1 MKSREIREAFLRFFE
16 GKGHVRVPS
25 APVVPQDDPT
35 LYFTN
40 AGMNQFKDVFLG
52 LGRRDYTRAVDTQ
65 KVMRVSGKHN
75 DLDEVG
81 YSPWH
86 HTFFEMLGNW
96 SFGDY
101 FKEEAI
107 EWGWELIT
115 EHFGLEK
122 ERLWATV
129 FEGDD
134 AVEADVEAEAFWY
147 ECTDLLPGRVVRLPA
162 KENFWEMGA
171 TGPCGPCSEIHYYLG
186 DDLAAQDPR
195 MLIDDT
201 GDLVEIW
208 NLVFIQYNRDES
220 GALQPLPEK
229 HVDTGMGFER
239 MCSLLQGAESN
250 YETDVFQPLI
260 GRIAELTGKEY
271 GGEHR
276 IPMQVIADHVRS
288 LSFTMADGAMPSNEG
303 RGYVLRRILR
313 RAARYARQLD
323 QHDPVIHQLVGTLG
337 ETMGHVFP
345 EVAARKE
352 HIARVIHSEEESF
365 GKTLDRGLDIFARFA
380 AKGQITGGDAFQL
393 YDTYGF
399 PLDLTELMAREQ
411 GIPLVERE
419 EFDRALE
426 AQRQRSRQ
434 VGFGAGAGS
443 GAGDGSGGGSGAGFG
458 SGAGDGSG
466 GGSGA
471 GFGSGAGDGSG
482 AGFGGGASFVGYDE
496 LEIGAQVIHAEG
508 GEDDWVRLVLDP
520 TPFYAEAGGQV
531 GDRGRIE
538 GKDFIVEVE
547 NVQKVHGVIVHIG
560 RLVEGEVQTLTGA
573 VEARVDRQA
582 RMDAERNHTAT
593 HLLHESLRRTL
604 GDHVGQMG
612 SLVAPDRLRFDFSHF
627 AAVEPEQLREIE
639 ERVNEQIRADLEVS
653 AFQEELEK
661 AKAMG
666 AQALFGEKYEDQVR
680 VVRIG
685 DFSLE
690 LCGGTHV
697 RSTGEIG
704 AFDLLSESGIAAGVR
719 RSEALTGEG
728 AERAARQRRQMLAEL
743 GTRLNAA
750 PEELAD
756 KIESLLG
763 RNRQLERS
771 LDELR
776 RRVAALETSD
786 LSNGAREVEG
796 VTVVARRTEAEDM
809 PSLRAMA
816 DGLRESLGSGVG
828 VLGADIGGKVSF
840 IAVVTDDLIKGR
852 GLKAGDIVRGVA
864 QLAGGS
870 GGGKPH
876 LAQAGGRDPGKLDE
890 ALEQVAGI
898 VEQQLK

>member
-16 GKGHVRVPS
+16 GKDHVRVPS

-101 FKEEAI
+101 FKKEAI

-129 FEGDD
+129 FVGDD
-134 AVEADVEAEAFWY
+134 AVEADAEAETFWY

-186 DDLAAQDPR
+186 DDLAAQDSR

-208 NLVFIQYNRDES
+208 NLVFIQYNRDET

-239 MCSLLQGAESN
+239 MCSLLQGAESS

-337 ETMGHVFP
+337 ETMGDVFP
-345 EVAARKE
+345 EVTARKD
-352 HIARVIHSEEESF
+352 HIAGVIHSEEESF
-365 GKTLDRGLDIFARFA
+365 GKTLDRGLDLFARFT
-380 AKGQITGGDAFQL
+380 AKGHITGTEVFHL
-393 YDTYGF
+393 EDTYGF
-399 PLDLTELMAREQ
+399 PKDLTELMAREQ
-411 GIPLVERE
+411 EVSVIDPEGYDR
-419 EFDRALE
+419 DRA
-426 AQRQRSRQ
+426 AQQARSSGRPTRLVLRASQ
-434 VGFGAGAGS
+434 AVGHARPPVDS
-443 GAGDGSGGGSGAGFG
+443 TE
-458 SGAGDGSG
+458 
-466 GGSGA
+466 
-471 GFGSGAGDGSG
+471 
-482 AGFGGGASFVGYDE
+482 FVGYDE
-496 LEIGAQVIHAEG
+496 LEIEAQVVEADRTGE
-508 GEDDWVRLVLDP
+508 GEDDRVWLVLDR

-531 GDRGRIE
+531 GDQGRIKGE
-538 GKDFIVEVE
+538 SFVVEVE
-547 NVQKVHGVIVHIG
+547 NTKKEHGGIFHIG
-560 RLVEGEVQTLTGA
+560 RLTEGVIGTGSVVA
-573 VEARVDRQA
+573 CIDRQA
-582 RMDAERNHTAT
+582 RIDAERNHTAT

-728 AERAARQRRQMLAEL
+728 AERAARQRRQVLANL
-743 GTRLNAA
+743 GSRLNAA

-756 KIESLLG
+756 KLEALLG
-763 RNRQLERS
+763 RNRQLERT

-796 VTVVARRTEAEDM
+796 VTVVARRTEAEDV

>member
-52 LGRRDYTRAVDTQ
+52 LGRRNYTRAVDTQ

-101 FKEEAI
+101 FKKEAI

-134 AVEADVEAEAFWY
+134 AVEADAEAEAFWY

-186 DDLAAQDPR
+186 DDLAAQDSR

-208 NLVFIQYNRDES
+208 NLVFIQYNRDET
-220 GALQPLPEK
+220 GALQSLPEK

-250 YETDVFQPLI
+250 YETDVFKPLI

-276 IPMQVIADHVRS
+276 VPMQVIADHVRA
-288 LSFTMADGAMPSNEG
+288 LCFTMADGAMPSNEG

-345 EVAARKE
+345 EVTARKD
-352 HIARVIHSEEESF
+352 HIAGVIRSEEESF

-419 EFDRALE
+419 EFDHALE
-426 AQRQRSRQ
+426 AQRQRARQ
-434 VGFGAGAGS
+434 ATRAQFSATEGVGDTLEGAHS
-443 GAGDGSGGGSGAGFG
+443 L
-458 SGAGDGSG
+458 
-466 GGSGA
+466 
-471 GFGSGAGDGSG
+471 
-482 AGFGGGASFVGYDE
+482 FVGYDE
-496 LEIGAQVIHAEG
+496 LEIDAQVVHAEG
-508 GEDDWVRLVLDP
+508 GEDSQVWLVLDR

-538 GKDFIVEVE
+538 GNGFAVEVE
-547 NVQKVHGVIVHIG
+547 
-560 RLVEGEVQTLTGA
+560 RCAEG
-573 VEARVDRQA
+573 
-582 RMDAERNHTAT
+582 
-593 HLLHESLRRTL
+593 SRR
-604 GDHVGQMG
+604 HR
-612 SLVAPDRLRFDFSHF
+612 P
-627 AAVEPEQLREIE
+627 
-639 ERVNEQIRADLEVS
+639 
-653 AFQEELEK
+653 
-661 AKAMG
+661 
-666 AQALFGEKYEDQVR
+666 
-680 VVRIG
+680 
-685 DFSLE
+685 
-690 LCGGTHV
+690 
-697 RSTGEIG
+697 
-704 AFDLLSESGIAAGVR
+704 
-719 RSEALTGEG
+719 
-728 AERAARQRRQMLAEL
+728 
-743 GTRLNAA
+743 
-750 PEELAD
+750 
-756 KIESLLG
+756 
-763 RNRQLERS
+763 
-771 LDELR
+771 
-776 RRVAALETSD
+776 
-786 LSNGAREVEG
+786 
-796 VTVVARRTEAEDM
+796 
-809 PSLRAMA
+809 
-816 DGLRESLGSGVG
+816 
-828 VLGADIGGKVSF
+828 
-840 IAVVTDDLIKGR
+840 
-852 GLKAGDIVRGVA
+852 
-864 QLAGGS
+864 
-870 GGGKPH
+870 
-876 LAQAGGRDPGKLDE
+876 
-890 ALEQVAGI
+890 
-898 VEQQLK
+898 

>member
-1 MKSREIREAFLRFFE
+1 MKSKEIRETFLRFFE
-16 GKGHVRVPS
+16 GKDHVRVPS

-65 KVMRVSGKHN
+65 KVIRVSGKHN

-101 FKEEAI
+101 FKKEAI

-115 EHFGLEK
+115 ERFGLDK

-129 FEGDD
+129 FVGDD
-134 AVEADVEAEAFWY
+134 AVEPDVEAEAFWY

-186 DDLAAQDPR
+186 DDLAAQDRR
-195 MLIDDT
+195 MLIEDT

-208 NLVFIQYNRDES
+208 NLVFIQYNRDDT

-239 MCSLLQGAESN
+239 ICSLLQGAESN

-271 GGEHR
+271 SGER
-276 IPMQVIADHVRS
+276 RVPMQVIADHVRT
-288 LSFTMADGAMPSNEG
+288 LSFAMADGVMPSNEG

-323 QHDPVIHQLVGTLG
+323 QHDPFIHQLVGTLG

-345 EVAARKE
+345 EVATKKD
-352 HIARVIHSEEESF
+352 HIDLVIRSEEESF

-411 GIPLVERE
+411 GIPLVEQE
-419 EFDRALE
+419 AFDHELE
-426 AQRQRSRQ
+426 AQRQRARRATRAQFSATE
-434 VGFGAGAGS
+434 GI
-443 GAGDGSGGGSGAGFG
+443 GDALEEAHSL
-458 SGAGDGSG
+458 
-466 GGSGA
+466 
-471 GFGSGAGDGSG
+471 
-482 AGFGGGASFVGYDE
+482 FVGYDE
-496 LEIGAQVIHAEG
+496 LQIEAQVVKAEE
-508 GEDDWVRLVLDP
+508 GEDGQVWFFLDR

-538 GKDFIVEVE
+538 SKDFVVEVE
-547 NVQKVHGVIVHIG
+547 NVQKAHGGIVHRG
-560 RLVEGEVQTLTGA
+560 RLVEGEIAALNGRVA
-573 VEARVDRQA
+573 ARVDRQA

-593 HLLHESLRRTL
+593 HLLHESLRQTL

-627 AAVEPEQLREIE
+627 AAVDPEQLREIE
-639 ERVNEQIRADLEVS
+639 ERVNEQIRADLAVS
-653 AFQEELEK
+653 TFQEELEK

-666 AQALFGEKYEDQVR
+666 AQALFGEKYDDQVR

-719 RSEALTGEG
+719 RSEALTGAG
-728 AERAARQRRQMLAEL
+728 AERAVRLRRQVLADL

-756 KIESLLG
+756 KIEALLG

-771 LDELR
+771 LGELR

-796 VTVVARRTEAEDM
+796 VTVVARRTEVEDV

-870 GGGKPH
+870 GGGKAH

-890 ALEQVAGI
+890 ALEQVAHI

>member
-1 MKSREIREAFLRFFE
+1 MKSKEIRETFLRFFE
-16 GKGHVRVPS
+16 GKDHVRVPS

-65 KVMRVSGKHN
+65 KVIRVSGKHN

-101 FKEEAI
+101 FKKEAI

-115 EHFGLEK
+115 EHFGLDK

-129 FEGDD
+129 FMGDD
-134 AVEADVEAEAFWY
+134 AVEPDVEAEAFWY

-186 DDLAAQDPR
+186 DDLAAQDRR

-208 NLVFIQYNRDES
+208 NLVFIQYNRDET
-220 GALQPLPEK
+220 GALQSLPEK

-276 IPMQVIADHVRS
+276 VSMQVIADHVRA
-288 LSFTMADGAMPSNEG
+288 LSFAMADGAMPSNEG

-323 QHDPVIHQLVGTLG
+323 QHDPFIHQLVGTLG

-345 EVAARKE
+345 EVAARKD

-419 EFDRALE
+419 EFDHELE
-426 AQRQRSRQ
+426 AQRQRARRATRAQFSATE
-434 VGFGAGAGS
+434 GI
-443 GAGDGSGGGSGAGFG
+443 GDALEEAHSL
-458 SGAGDGSG
+458 
-466 GGSGA
+466 
-471 GFGSGAGDGSG
+471 
-482 AGFGGGASFVGYDE
+482 FVGYDE
-496 LEIGAQVIHAEG
+496 LEIEAQVVQAEG
-508 GEDDWVRLVLDP
+508 DEDSRVWLVLDR

-538 GKDFIVEVE
+538 GEGFVVEVE
-547 NVQKVHGVIVHIG
+547 DVQKAHGGIVHKG
-560 RLVEGEVQTLTGA
+560 RLVEGETEALAGTV
-573 VEARVDRQA
+573 VARVDRQA
-582 RMDAERNHTAT
+582 RIDAERNHTAT
-593 HLLHESLRRTL
+593 HLLHESLRQTL

-627 AAVEPEQLREIE
+627 ASVEPEQLREIE
-639 ERVNEQIRADLEVS
+639 ARVNEQIRADLAVS
-653 AFQEELEK
+653 TFQEELEK

-719 RSEALTGEG
+719 RSEALTGAG
-728 AERAARQRRQMLAEL
+728 AERAVRLRRQVLADL

-750 PEELAD
+750 PEEMAD
-756 KIESLLG
+756 KLEALLG

-786 LSNGAREVEG
+786 LSSEAREVEG
-796 VTVVARRTEAEDM
+796 VTVVARRTEAEDV

-870 GGGKPH
+870 GGGKAH
-876 LAQAGGRDPGKLDE
+876 LAQAGGRDPDKLDE
-890 ALEQVAGI
+890 ALEQVAHI
-898 VEQQLK
+898 VGQQLK

>member
-1 MKSREIREAFLRFFE
+1 MKSREIRETFLRFFE
-16 GKGHVRVPS
+16 DKGHMRVPS

-40 AGMNQFKDVFLG
+40 AGMNQFKEVFLG

-65 KVMRVSGKHN
+65 KVVRVSGKHN

-101 FKEEAI
+101 FKKEAI

-129 FEGDD
+129 FVGDD
-134 AVEADVEAEAFWY
+134 AVAADGEAEALWY
-147 ECTDLLPGRVVRLPA
+147 ECTDLRPGRVVRLPA

-186 DDLAAQDPR
+186 EDLAAQDRR
-195 MLIDDT
+195 MLLDDT

-208 NLVFIQYNRDES
+208 NLVFIQYNRDEQ
-220 GALQPLPEK
+220 GALHPLPEK

-239 MCSLLQGAESN
+239 MCSLLQGAASN

-260 GRIAELTGKEY
+260 GRIRELTGKGY

-276 IPMQVIADHVRS
+276 IPMQVVADHVRA
-288 LSFTMADGAMPSNEG
+288 LSFAMADGAMPANDG

-323 QHDPVIHQLVGTLG
+323 QHGPFIHQLVGTLS

-345 EVAARKE
+345 EVAARRD
-352 HIARVIHSEEESF
+352 HIAGVIRAEEESF

-380 AKGQITGGDAFQL
+380 AKGQITGTDVFHL

-399 PLDLTELMAREQ
+399 PQDLTELMAREQ
-411 GIPLVERE
+411 GIPVQEPE
-419 EFDRALE
+419 GYDRALS
-426 AQRQRSRQ
+426 AQQQRSRQ
-434 VGFGAGAGS
+434 ATRTQFSATEGVGDTLAEDHS
-443 GAGDGSGGGSGAGFG
+443 L
-458 SGAGDGSG
+458 
-466 GGSGA
+466 
-471 GFGSGAGDGSG
+471 
-482 AGFGGGASFVGYDE
+482 FVGYDE
-496 LEIGAQVIHAEG
+496 LEVEAQVVHAEG
-508 GEDDWVRLVLDP
+508 GADGRVWLVLDR

-538 GKDFIVEVE
+538 GEGFVVEVE
-547 NVQKVHGVIVHIG
+547 DVQKARGGIVHKG
-560 RLVEGEVQTLTGA
+560 CLVEGEAVALTGD
-573 VEARVDRQA
+573 VEARVNRQA
-582 RMDAERNHTAT
+582 RIDAERNHTAT

-612 SLVAPDRLRFDFSHF
+612 SLVATDRLRFDFSHF
-627 AAVEPEQLREIE
+627 AAVAPEQLREIE
-639 ERVNEQIRADLEVS
+639 ERVNEQIRADLAVS
-653 AFQEELEK
+653 TFLKELEK

-666 AQALFGEKYEDQVR
+666 AQALFGEKYEAQVR
-680 VVRIG
+680 VVQVG

-704 AFDLLSESGIAAGVR
+704 AFDLVAESGIAAGVR
-719 RSEALTGEG
+719 RSEALTGAG
-728 AERAARQRRQMLAEL
+728 AERVAHQRRQVLADL
-743 GTRLNAA
+743 GSLLNAA
-750 PEELAD
+750 PEALAD
-756 KIESLLG
+756 KVETLLG
-763 RNRQLERS
+763 RNRQLERT
-771 LDELR
+771 LAELR
-776 RRVAALETSD
+776 RRVAALETSE
-786 LSNGAREVEG
+786 LSSGAHQVQG
-796 VTVVARRTEAEDM
+796 VAVVARRTQAEDV

-870 GGGKPH
+870 GGGKAH
-876 LAQAGGRDPGKLDE
+876 LAQAGGRDPGKLDS
-890 ALEQVAGI
+890 ALEQVAHV

>member
-1 MKSREIREAFLRFFE
+1 M
-16 GKGHVRVPS
+16 V
-25 APVVPQDDPT
+25 
-35 LYFTN
+35 
-40 AGMNQFKDVFLG
+40 
-52 LGRRDYTRAVDTQ
+52 
-65 KVMRVSGKHN
+65 
-75 DLDEVG
+75 
-81 YSPWH
+81 
-86 HTFFEMLGNW
+86 
-96 SFGDY
+96 
-101 FKEEAI
+101 
-107 EWGWELIT
+107 
-115 EHFGLEK
+115 
-122 ERLWATV
+122 
-129 FEGDD
+129 
-134 AVEADVEAEAFWY
+134 
-147 ECTDLLPGRVVRLPA
+147 
-162 KENFWEMGA
+162 
-171 TGPCGPCSEIHYYLG
+171 
-186 DDLAAQDPR
+186 
-195 MLIDDT
+195 
-201 GDLVEIW
+201 
-208 NLVFIQYNRDES
+208 
-220 GALQPLPEK
+220 
-229 HVDTGMGFER
+229 
-239 MCSLLQGAESN
+239 
-250 YETDVFQPLI
+250 
-260 GRIAELTGKEY
+260 LTGE
-271 GGEHR
+271 
-276 IPMQVIADHVRS
+276 D
-288 LSFTMADGAMPSNEG
+288 
-303 RGYVLRRILR
+303 
-313 RAARYARQLD
+313 
-323 QHDPVIHQLVGTLG
+323 
-337 ETMGHVFP
+337 
-345 EVAARKE
+345 
-352 HIARVIHSEEESF
+352 
-365 GKTLDRGLDIFARFA
+365 
-380 AKGQITGGDAFQL
+380 
-393 YDTYGF
+393 
-399 PLDLTELMAREQ
+399 
-411 GIPLVERE
+411 
-419 EFDRALE
+419 
-426 AQRQRSRQ
+426 
-434 VGFGAGAGS
+434 
-443 GAGDGSGGGSGAGFG
+443 
-458 SGAGDGSG
+458 
-466 GGSGA
+466 
-471 GFGSGAGDGSG
+471 
-482 AGFGGGASFVGYDE
+482 
-496 LEIGAQVIHAEG
+496 
-508 GEDDWVRLVLDP
+508 EDDRVWLVLDS

-538 GKDFIVEVE
+538 GNGFVVEVE
-547 NVQKVHGVIVHIG
+547 DVQKARGGIVHRG
-560 RLVEGEVQTLTGA
+560 RLVEGETGALTGA
-573 VEARVDRQA
+573 VVARVDRQA

-627 AAVEPEQLREIE
+627 VAVEPEQLREIE

-728 AERAARQRRQMLAEL
+728 AERAARQRRQVLVDL

-750 PEELAD
+750 PEEIVD
-756 KIESLLG
+756 KIEALLG

-786 LSNGAREVEG
+786 LSNGASEVAG
-796 VTVVARRTEAEDM
+796 VRVVARRTEAEDV

-816 DGLRESLGSGVG
+816 DGLRESLVSGVG

>member
-1 MKSREIREAFLRFFE
+1 MKSKEIRETFLRFFE
-16 GKGHVRVPS
+16 GKDHVRVPS

-65 KVMRVSGKHN
+65 KVIRVSGKHN

-101 FKEEAI
+101 FKKEAI

-115 EHFGLEK
+115 ERFGLDK

-129 FEGDD
+129 FVGDD
-134 AVEADVEAEAFWY
+134 AVEPDVEAEAFWY

-186 DDLAAQDPR
+186 DDLAAQDRR

-208 NLVFIQYNRDES
+208 NLVFIQYNRDDT
-220 GALQPLPEK
+220 GALESLPEK

-239 MCSLLQGAESN
+239 ICSLLQGTESN
-250 YETDVFQPLI
+250 YGTDVFQPLI

-271 GGEHR
+271 GGEYR
-276 IPMQVIADHVRS
+276 VPMQVIADHVRA
-288 LSFTMADGAMPSNEG
+288 LSFAMADGAMPSNEG

-345 EVAARKE
+345 EVAARQD
-352 HIARVIHSEEESF
+352 HIARVIRSEEESF
-365 GKTLDRGLDIFARFA
+365 GKTLDRGLDLFARFT
-380 AKGQITGGDAFQL
+380 AKGQITGSEIFHL
-393 YDTYGF
+393 EDTYGF
-399 PLDLTELMAREQ
+399 PKDLTELMAREQ
-411 GIPLVERE
+411 GIPIIDSEGYDR
-419 EFDRALE
+419 DRA
-426 AQRQRSRQ
+426 AQQERSRQ
-434 VGFGAGAGS
+434 DTKSLGKVTLSSGDPSLKAGALS
-443 GAGDGSGGGSGAGFG
+443 KKS
-458 SGAGDGSG
+458 
-466 GGSGA
+466 
-471 GFGSGAGDGSG
+471 
-482 AGFGGGASFVGYDE
+482 ASHFVGYDK
-496 LEIGAQVIHAEG
+496 LEVEAQVVLS
-508 GEDDWVRLVLDP
+508 GEDEDDRVWLVLDQ

-538 GKDFIVEVE
+538 STGFVVEVE
-547 NVQKVHGVIVHIG
+547 DVQKEHGGIVHRG
-560 RLVEGEVQTLTGA
+560 RLVEGEIAALNGRV
-573 VEARVDRQA
+573 VARVDRQV
-582 RMDAERNHTAT
+582 RMDAARNHTAT
-593 HLLHESLRRTL
+593 HLLHESLRQTL

-639 ERVNEQIRADLEVS
+639 ERVNEQIRADLAVS
-653 AFQEELEK
+653 TFQEELEK

-666 AQALFGEKYEDQVR
+666 AQALFGEKYDDQVR

-719 RSEALTGEG
+719 RSEALTGAG
-728 AERAARQRRQMLAEL
+728 AERAVRLRRQVLADL

-756 KIESLLG
+756 KIEALLG

-771 LDELR
+771 LGELR

-796 VTVVARRTEAEDM
+796 VTVVARRTEVEDV

-870 GGGKPH
+870 GGGKAH
-876 LAQAGGRDPGKLDE
+876 LAQAGGRDSGKLDE
-890 ALEQVAGI
+890 ALEQVAHI

>member
-1 MKSREIREAFLRFFE
+1 MKSREIREEFLRFFE
-16 GKGHVRVPS
+16 GKDHVRVPS

-65 KVMRVSGKHN
+65 KVIRVSGKHN

-101 FKEEAI
+101 FKKEAI

-115 EHFGLEK
+115 EHFGLDK

-134 AVEADVEAEAFWY
+134 AVEADAEAEAFWY

-171 TGPCGPCSEIHYYLG
+171 IGPCGPCSEIHYYLG
-186 DDLAAQDPR
+186 DDLDAQDSR

-208 NLVFIQYNRDES
+208 NLVFIQYNRDET

-239 MCSLLQGAESN
+239 MCSLLQGAENN

-271 GGEHR
+271 GGEYR
-276 IPMQVIADHVRS
+276 VPMQVIADHVRA
-288 LSFTMADGAMPSNEG
+288 LSFAMADGAMPSNEG

-323 QHDPVIHQLVGTLG
+323 QHDPFIHQLVGTLG

-345 EVAARKE
+345 EVTARQD
-352 HIARVIHSEEESF
+352 HIARVIYSEEESF
-365 GKTLDRGLDIFARFA
+365 GKTLDRGLDIFARLA

-419 EFDRALE
+419 EFDRALA
-426 AQRQRSRQ
+426 AQQQRARQATRAQFSATEG
-434 VGFGAGAGS
+434 VGDTLEGAHS
-443 GAGDGSGGGSGAGFG
+443 L
-458 SGAGDGSG
+458 
-466 GGSGA
+466 
-471 GFGSGAGDGSG
+471 
-482 AGFGGGASFVGYDE
+482 FVGYDE
-496 LEIGAQVIHAEG
+496 LEIDAQVVQAEE
-508 GEDDWVRLVLDP
+508 GEDSRVWLVLDR

-538 GKDFIVEVE
+538 SNGFAVEVE
-547 NVQKVHGVIVHIG
+547 DVQKARGGIVHRG
-560 RLVEGEVQTLTGA
+560 RLVAGEAEALTGA
-573 VEARVDRQA
+573 VVAHVDRQA
-582 RMDAERNHTAT
+582 RIDAERNHTAT
-593 HLLHESLRRTL
+593 HLFHESLRRTL

-612 SLVAPDRLRFDFSHF
+612 SLVAPSRLRFDFSHF
-627 AAVEPEQLREIE
+627 AAVDPEQLREIE

-653 AFQEELEK
+653 FFQEELEK

-719 RSEALTGEG
+719 RSEALTGAG
-728 AERAARQRRQMLAEL
+728 AERIAHLRRQVLADL
-743 GTRLNAA
+743 GSRLNAA
-750 PEELAD
+750 PEEIAD
-756 KIESLLG
+756 KIEALLG
-763 RNRQLERS
+763 RYRQLERS

-786 LSNGAREVEG
+786 LSNGSSEVEG
-796 VTVVARRTEAEDM
+796 VTVVARRTEAEDV

-890 ALEQVAGI
+890 ALAQVAGI

>member
-1 MKSREIREAFLRFFE
+1 MKSKEIRETFLRFFE
-16 GKGHVRVPS
+16 GKDHVRVPS

-65 KVMRVSGKHN
+65 KVIRVSGKHN

-101 FKEEAI
+101 FKKEAI

-129 FEGDD
+129 FMGDD
-134 AVEADVEAEAFWY
+134 AVEPDVEAEAFWY

-186 DDLAAQDPR
+186 DDLAAQDRR

-208 NLVFIQYNRDES
+208 NLVFIQYNRDET
-220 GALQPLPEK
+220 GALQSLPEK

-239 MCSLLQGAESN
+239 MCSLLQGTESN

-276 IPMQVIADHVRS
+276 VSMQVIADHVRT
-288 LSFTMADGAMPSNEG
+288 LSFAMADGVMPSNEG

-313 RAARYARQLD
+313 RAARYARQFD
-323 QHDPVIHQLVGTLG
+323 QHDPFIHQLVGTLG

-345 EVAARKE
+345 EVAAKKD
-352 HIARVIHSEEESF
+352 HIDLVIRSEEESF

-393 YDTYGF
+393 YDTFGF

-411 GIPLVERE
+411 GISLVERE
-419 EFDRALE
+419 EFDHALE

-434 VGFGAGAGS
+434 ARDVSVVFTAGKPTVSVQA
-443 GAGDGSGGGSGAGFG
+443 AAEEV
-458 SGAGDGSG
+458 
-466 GGSGA
+466 
-471 GFGSGAGDGSG
+471 
-482 AGFGGGASFVGYDE
+482 FVGYDE
-496 LEIGAQVIHAEG
+496 LEAEAQVVQADRIGE
-508 GEDDWVRLVLDP
+508 GEDDRVRLVLDR

-538 GKDFIVEVE
+538 GEGFVVEVE
-547 NVQKVHGVIVHIG
+547 NTKKEHGGIFHIG
-560 RLVEGEVQTLTGA
+560 RLTEGETEALTGA
-573 VEARVDRQA
+573 VVARVDRQA

-593 HLLHESLRRTL
+593 HLLHESLRQTL

-627 AAVEPEQLREIE
+627 ASVDPEQLREIE
-639 ERVNEQIRADLEVS
+639 ARVNEQIRADLAVS
-653 AFQEELEK
+653 TFQEELEK

-666 AQALFGEKYEDQVR
+666 AQALFGEKYDDQVR

-719 RSEALTGEG
+719 RSEALTGAG
-728 AERAARQRRQMLAEL
+728 AERAVRLRRQVLADL

-756 KIESLLG
+756 KLEALLG

-796 VTVVARRTEAEDM
+796 VTVVARRTEAEDV

-870 GGGKPH
+870 GGGKAH
-876 LAQAGGRDPGKLDE
+876 LAQAGGRDPDKLDE
-890 ALEQVAGI
+890 ALEQAAHI
-898 VEQQLK
+898 VGQQLK

>member
-75 DLDEVG
+75 DFDEVG

-101 FKEEAI
+101 FKKEAI

-115 EHFGLEK
+115 DHFGLEK

-129 FEGDD
+129 FMGDD
-134 AVEADVEAEAFWY
+134 SVEADAEAEAFWY
-147 ECTDLLPGRVVRLPA
+147 ECTDLRPGRVVRLPA

-186 DDLAAQDPR
+186 DDLAAQDSR

-220 GALQPLPEK
+220 GTLQPLPEK

-239 MCSLLQGAESN
+239 MCSLLQGAESS

-276 IPMQVIADHVRS
+276 VSMQVIADHVRA
-288 LSFTMADGAMPSNEG
+288 LSFAMADGAMPSNEG

-313 RAARYARQLD
+313 RAARYARPLD
-323 QHDPVIHQLVGTLG
+323 QHDPFIHLLVGTLG

-345 EVAARKE
+345 EIAARKD
-352 HIARVIHSEEESF
+352 HIERVIHSEEESF

-419 EFDRALE
+419 EFDHALE

-443 GAGDGSGGGSGAGFG
+443 GAG
-458 SGAGDGSG
+458 
-466 GGSGA
+466 
-471 GFGSGAGDGSG
+471 FGSGAGDGSG
-482 AGFGGGASFVGYDE
+482 AGFGGGTSFVGYDE
-496 LEIGAQVIHAEG
+496 LEIDAQVIHAEG
-508 GEDDWVRLVLDP
+508 GEDDRVRLVLDL

-531 GDRGRIE
+531 GDQGRIE
-538 GKDFIVEVE
+538 GRDFVVEVE
-547 NVQKVHGVIVHIG
+547 STKKEHGGIFHIG
-560 RLVEGEVQTLTGA
+560 RLTEGEIGALTGA
-573 VEARVDRQA
+573 VVARVDRQA

-612 SLVAPDRLRFDFSHF
+612 SLVEPDRLRFDFSHF

-639 ERVNEQIRADLEVS
+639 ERVNEQIRADLEVG

-728 AERAARQRRQMLAEL
+728 AERAARQRRQVLAEL

-756 KIESLLG
+756 KIEALLG

-786 LSNGAREVEG
+786 LSNGGREVAG
-796 VTVVARRTEAEDM
+796 VRVVARRTEAEDV
-809 PSLRAMA
+809 PSLRTMA

-840 IAVVTDDLIKGR
+840 IAVVTDDLIKDR

-890 ALEQVAGI
+890 ALEQVAHI

>member
-1 MKSREIREAFLRFFE
+1 MKSKEIRETFLRFFE
-16 GKGHVRVPS
+16 GKDHVRVPS

-65 KVMRVSGKHN
+65 KVIRVSGKHN

-101 FKEEAI
+101 FKKEAI

-115 EHFGLEK
+115 ERFGLDK

-129 FEGDD
+129 FVGDD
-134 AVEADVEAEAFWY
+134 AVEPDVEAEAFWY

-186 DDLAAQDPR
+186 DDLAAQDSR

-208 NLVFIQYNRDES
+208 NLVFIQYNRDDT
-220 GALQPLPEK
+220 GALESLPEK

-239 MCSLLQGAESN
+239 ICSLLQGTESN

-271 GGEHR
+271 GGER
-276 IPMQVIADHVRS
+276 RVPMQVIADHVRT
-288 LSFTMADGAMPSNEG
+288 LSFAMADGVMPSNEG

-323 QHDPVIHQLVGTLG
+323 QHDPFIHQLVGTLG

-345 EVAARKE
+345 EVATKKD
-352 HIARVIHSEEESF
+352 HIDLVIRSEEESF

-411 GIPLVERE
+411 GIPLVEQE
-419 EFDRALE
+419 AFDHELE
-426 AQRQRSRQ
+426 AQRQRARRATRAQFSATE
-434 VGFGAGAGS
+434 GI
-443 GAGDGSGGGSGAGFG
+443 GDALEEAHSL
-458 SGAGDGSG
+458 
-466 GGSGA
+466 
-471 GFGSGAGDGSG
+471 
-482 AGFGGGASFVGYDE
+482 FVGYDE
-496 LEIGAQVIHAEG
+496 LEIEAQVVKAEE
-508 GEDDWVRLVLDP
+508 GEDGQVWFFLDR

-538 GKDFIVEVE
+538 GEGFVVEVE
-547 NVQKVHGVIVHIG
+547 DVQKARGGIVHKG
-560 RLVEGEVQTLTGA
+560 RLVEGETEALAGTV
-573 VEARVDRQA
+573 VARVDRQA
-582 RMDAERNHTAT
+582 RRDAERNHTAT
-593 HLLHESLRRTL
+593 HLLHESLRQTL

-627 AAVEPEQLREIE
+627 ASVDPEQLREIE
-639 ERVNEQIRADLEVS
+639 ERVNEQIRADLAVS
-653 AFQEELEK
+653 TFQEELEK

-666 AQALFGEKYEDQVR
+666 AQALFGEKYDDQVR

-719 RSEALTGEG
+719 RSEALTGAG
-728 AERAARQRRQMLAEL
+728 AERAVRLRRQVLADL

-756 KIESLLG
+756 KIEALLG

-776 RRVAALETSD
+776 RRVAALEMSD

-796 VTVVARRTEAEDM
+796 VTVVARRTEAEDV

-870 GGGKPH
+870 GGGKAH

-890 ALEQVAGI
+890 ALDQAGMHRRAAAKI
-898 VEQQLK
+898 DELIRD

>member
-1 MKSREIREAFLRFFE
+1 MKSKEIRETFLRFFE
-16 GKGHVRVPS
+16 GKDHVRVPS

-65 KVMRVSGKHN
+65 KVIRVSGKHN

-101 FKEEAI
+101 FKKEAI

-115 EHFGLEK
+115 EHFGLDK

-129 FEGDD
+129 FVGDD
-134 AVEADVEAEAFWY
+134 AVEPDVEAEAFWY

-186 DDLAAQDPR
+186 DDLAAQDRR
-195 MLIDDT
+195 MLIEDT

-208 NLVFIQYNRDES
+208 NLVFIQYNRDET

-239 MCSLLQGAESN
+239 MCSFLQGAESN

-276 IPMQVIADHVRS
+276 VPMQVIADHVRT
-288 LSFTMADGAMPSNEG
+288 LSFAMADGVMPSNEG

-323 QHDPVIHQLVGTLG
+323 QHDPFIHQLVGTLG

-345 EVAARKE
+345 EVAAKKD
-352 HIARVIHSEEESF
+352 HIDLVIRSEEESF
-365 GKTLDRGLDIFARFA
+365 GKTLDRGIDLFARFA
-380 AKGQITGGDAFQL
+380 AKGEITGDDIFHL

-399 PLDLTELMAREQ
+399 PRDLTELMAREQ
-411 GIPLVERE
+411 EVPIIDRE
-419 EFDRALE
+419 GFDRRLA
-426 AQRQRSRQ
+426 AQQQRSRHVVAEASP
-434 VGFGAGAGS
+434 VGFQFTISQPTVVVGTPTAYGS
-443 GAGDGSGGGSGAGFG
+443 GAGT
-458 SGAGDGSG
+458 
-466 GGSGA
+466 
-471 GFGSGAGDGSG
+471 
-482 AGFGGGASFVGYDE
+482 SFVGYDE
-496 LEIGAQVIHAEG
+496 LEIEAQVVQAEG
-508 GEDDWVRLVLDP
+508 GEDSRVWLVLDR

-538 GKDFIVEVE
+538 GEGFVVEVE
-547 NVQKVHGVIVHIG
+547 NTKKEHGGIFHIG
-560 RLVEGEVQTLTGA
+560 RLVKGEAGALTGA

-627 AAVEPEQLREIE
+627 ASVDPEQLREIE
-639 ERVNEQIRADLEVS
+639 ERVNEQIRADLAVS
-653 AFQEELEK
+653 TFQEELEK

-666 AQALFGEKYEDQVR
+666 AQALFSEKYDDRVR

-719 RSEALTGEG
+719 RSEALTGAG
-728 AERAARQRRQMLAEL
+728 AERAVRLRRQVLADL

-756 KIESLLG
+756 KIEALLG

-771 LDELR
+771 LGELR
-776 RRVAALETSD
+776 RRVAVLETSD

-796 VTVVARRTEAEDM
+796 VTVVARRTEVEDV

-870 GGGKPH
+870 GGGKAH

-890 ALEQVAGI
+890 ALEQVAHI

>member
-1 MKSREIREAFLRFFE
+1 MKSREIRETFLHFFE

-65 KVMRVSGKHN
+65 KILRVSGKHN

-101 FKEEAI
+101 FKKEAI

-129 FEGDD
+129 FAGGDRLD
-134 AVEADVEAEAFWY
+134 ADAEAEALWY
-147 ECTDLLPGRVVRLPA
+147 ECTDLRPGRVVRLPA

-186 DDLAAQDPR
+186 DDLAAQDGR

-208 NLVFIQYNRDES
+208 NLVFIQYNRDDT

-239 MCSLLQGAESN
+239 MCSLLQGAASN

-271 GGEHR
+271 GREHR
-276 IPMQVIADHVRS
+276 IPMQVVADHVRA
-288 LSFTMADGAMPSNEG
+288 LSFAMADGAMPSNEG

-313 RAARYARQLD
+313 RAARHARQLD
-323 QHDPVIHQLVGTLG
+323 QHDPFIHQLVGTVG

-345 EVAARKE
+345 EVAARQD
-352 HIARVIHSEEESF
+352 HIDLVIRSEEESF

-411 GIPLVERE
+411 GIPLVEQG
-419 EFDRALE
+419 EFDRALA
-426 AQRQRSRQ
+426 AQRQRARQ
-434 VGFGAGAGS
+434 ATRAQFSATEGVGHTLEGAHS
-443 GAGDGSGGGSGAGFG
+443 L
-458 SGAGDGSG
+458 
-466 GGSGA
+466 
-471 GFGSGAGDGSG
+471 
-482 AGFGGGASFVGYDE
+482 FVGYDE
-496 LEIGAQVIHAEG
+496 LEIDAQVIRAEG
-508 GEDDWVRLVLDP
+508 GNDSRVWLVLDR

-538 GKDFIVEVE
+538 GSGFVVEVQD
-547 NVQKVHGVIVHIG
+547 VQKVRGGIVHKG
-560 RLVEGEVQTLTGA
+560 CLVEGDTAALAGPV
-573 VEARVDRQA
+573 VARVDGQA
-582 RMDAERNHTAT
+582 RIDAERNHTAT

-627 AAVEPEQLREIE
+627 AAVAPEPLREIE

-653 AFQEELEK
+653 TFQEELEK

-666 AQALFGEKYEDQVR
+666 AQALFGEKYEDRVR

-685 DFSLE
+685 GFSLE

-704 AFDLLSESGIAAGVR
+704 AFDLVSESGIAAGVR
-719 RSEALTGEG
+719 RSEALTGAG
-728 AERAARQRRQMLAEL
+728 AECAARQRRQVLAGL

-750 PEELAD
+750 PEELVD
-756 KIESLLG
+756 KIEALLG
-763 RNRQLERS
+763 RNRQLERT

-786 LSNGAREVEG
+786 LASGTRQVKG
-796 VTVVARRTEAEDM
+796 VAVVARRTQAEDV

-840 IAVVTDDLIKGR
+840 IAVVTDDLIEAR

-870 GGGKPH
+870 GGGKAH

-890 ALEQVAGI
+890 ALGQVAHL

>member
-1 MKSREIREAFLRFFE
+1 MKSKEIRETFLRFFE
-16 GKGHVRVPS
+16 GKDHVRVPS

-65 KVMRVSGKHN
+65 KVIRVSGKHN

-101 FKEEAI
+101 FKKEAI

-115 EHFGLEK
+115 ERFGLDK

-129 FEGDD
+129 FVGDD
-134 AVEADVEAEAFWY
+134 AVEPDVEAEAFWY

-208 NLVFIQYNRDES
+208 NLVFIQYNRDET
-220 GALQPLPEK
+220 GALESLPEK

-239 MCSLLQGAESN
+239 ICSLLQGTESN

-260 GRIAELTGKEY
+260 GRIAELTGKGY
-271 GGEHR
+271 SGEHR
-276 IPMQVIADHVRS
+276 VPMRVIADHVRA
-288 LSFTMADGAMPSNEG
+288 LSFAMADGVTPSNEG

-323 QHDPVIHQLVGTLG
+323 QHDPFIHQLVGTLG

-345 EVAARKE
+345 EVAAKKD
-352 HIARVIHSEEESF
+352 HIDLVIRSEEESF

-419 EFDRALE
+419 EFDHALE

-434 VGFGAGAGS
+434 ASSTPVTVSLSGEVTAGGPTSS
-443 GAGDGSGGGSGAGFG
+443 GNLTVQNISE
-458 SGAGDGSG
+458 
-466 GGSGA
+466 
-471 GFGSGAGDGSG
+471 
-482 AGFGGGASFVGYDE
+482 FVGYDE
-496 LEIGAQVIHAEG
+496 LEAEAQVVQADRIGE
-508 GEDDWVRLVLDP
+508 GEDDRVRLVLNR

-538 GKDFIVEVE
+538 GEGFVVEVE
-547 NVQKVHGVIVHIG
+547 NTKKEHGGIFHIG
-560 RLVEGEVQTLTGA
+560 RLTEGAIGTGA
-573 VEARVDRQA
+573 VVARVDRQA

-593 HLLHESLRRTL
+593 HLLHESLRQTL

-639 ERVNEQIRADLEVS
+639 ERVNEQIRADIAVNT
-653 AFQEELEK
+653 FQEELEK

-666 AQALFGEKYEDQVR
+666 AQALFGEKYDDQVR

-719 RSEALTGEG
+719 RSEALTGAG
-728 AERAARQRRQMLAEL
+728 AERAVRLRRQVLADL

-756 KIESLLG
+756 KIEALLG

-796 VTVVARRTEAEDM
+796 VTVVARRTQAEDV

-870 GGGKPH
+870 GGGKAH
-876 LAQAGGRDPGKLDE
+876 LAQAGGRDPDKLDE
-890 ALEQVAGI
+890 ALEQVACI
-898 VEQQLK
+898 VGQQLK

>member
-1 MKSREIREAFLRFFE
+1 MS
-16 GKGHVRVPS
+16 
-25 APVVPQDDPT
+25 
-35 LYFTN
+35 
-40 AGMNQFKDVFLG
+40 
-52 LGRRDYTRAVDTQ
+52 
-65 KVMRVSGKHN
+65 
-75 DLDEVG
+75 
-81 YSPWH
+81 
-86 HTFFEMLGNW
+86 
-96 SFGDY
+96 
-101 FKEEAI
+101 
-107 EWGWELIT
+107 
-115 EHFGLEK
+115 
-122 ERLWATV
+122 
-129 FEGDD
+129 
-134 AVEADVEAEAFWY
+134 
-147 ECTDLLPGRVVRLPA
+147 
-162 KENFWEMGA
+162 
-171 TGPCGPCSEIHYYLG
+171 
-186 DDLAAQDPR
+186 
-195 MLIDDT
+195 
-201 GDLVEIW
+201 
-208 NLVFIQYNRDES
+208 
-220 GALQPLPEK
+220 
-229 HVDTGMGFER
+229 
-239 MCSLLQGAESN
+239 
-250 YETDVFQPLI
+250 
-260 GRIAELTGKEY
+260 
-271 GGEHR
+271 
-276 IPMQVIADHVRS
+276 
-288 LSFTMADGAMPSNEG
+288 
-303 RGYVLRRILR
+303 
-313 RAARYARQLD
+313 
-323 QHDPVIHQLVGTLG
+323 
-337 ETMGHVFP
+337 FP
-345 EVAARKE
+345 EVMARKD
-352 HIARVIHSEEESF
+352 HIAGVIRSEEESF

-380 AKGQITGGDAFQL
+380 AKGQITGTDVFHL

-399 PLDLTELMAREQ
+399 PQDLTELMAREQ
-411 GIPLVERE
+411 GIPVIDPEG
-419 EFDRALE
+419 FDHELA
-426 AQRQRSRQ
+426 AQRDRSRQ
-434 VGFGAGAGS
+434 DTKSLGKVAMSLGAPLLKVGALNKKP
-443 GAGDGSGGGSGAGFG
+443 
-458 SGAGDGSG
+458 
-466 GGSGA
+466 
-471 GFGSGAGDGSG
+471 
-482 AGFGGGASFVGYDE
+482 ASRFVGYDE
-496 LEIGAQVIHAEG
+496 LEIEAQVVLRDEN
-508 GEDDWVRLVLDP
+508 EDDRVRLVLDR

-531 GDRGRIE
+531 GDRGRIKGE
-538 GKDFIVEVE
+538 GFVVEVE
-547 NVQKVHGVIVHIG
+547 DVQKVHGGIVHIG
-560 RLVEGEVQTLTGA
+560 RLTEGDAEALETAIVALDT
-573 VEARVDRQA
+573 VVARVDRQA

-627 AAVEPEQLREIE
+627 AAVDPEQLREIE

-666 AQALFGEKYEDQVR
+666 AQALFGEKYDDQVR

-728 AERAARQRRQMLAEL
+728 AERAARQRRQVLADL
-743 GTRLNAA
+743 GSRLNAA

-756 KIESLLG
+756 KIEALLG

-786 LSNGAREVEG
+786 NLNEAREVQG
-796 VTVVARRTEAEDM
+796 VKVVAQRIQAEDV

>member
-101 FKEEAI
+101 FKKEAI

-186 DDLAAQDPR
+186 DDLAAQDSR

-208 NLVFIQYNRDES
+208 NLVFIQYNRDET

-239 MCSLLQGAESN
+239 MCSLLQRAESS

-271 GGEHR
+271 GGEYR

-323 QHDPVIHQLVGTLG
+323 QHDPFIHQLVGTLG

-345 EVAARKE
+345 EVAARKD
-352 HIARVIHSEEESF
+352 HIARVLHSEEESF

-411 GIPLVERE
+411 GIPIIDRE

-426 AQRQRSRQ
+426 AQRQRSRH
-434 VGFGAGAGS
+434 VAVRCG
-443 GAGDGSGGGSGAGFG
+443 
-458 SGAGDGSG
+458 
-466 GGSGA
+466 
-471 GFGSGAGDGSG
+471 
-482 AGFGGGASFVGYDE
+482 
-496 LEIGAQVIHAEG
+496 IH
-508 GEDDWVRLVLDP
+508 
-520 TPFYAEAGGQV
+520 
-531 GDRGRIE
+531 
-538 GKDFIVEVE
+538 
-547 NVQKVHGVIVHIG
+547 
-560 RLVEGEVQTLTGA
+560 
-573 VEARVDRQA
+573 
-582 RMDAERNHTAT
+582 
-593 HLLHESLRRTL
+593 RR
-604 GDHVGQMG
+604 
-612 SLVAPDRLRFDFSHF
+612 SW
-627 AAVEPEQLREIE
+627 
-639 ERVNEQIRADLEVS
+639 
-653 AFQEELEK
+653 
-661 AKAMG
+661 
-666 AQALFGEKYEDQVR
+666 
-680 VVRIG
+680 
-685 DFSLE
+685 LE
-690 LCGGTHV
+690 LSAV
-697 RSTGEIG
+697 R
-704 AFDLLSESGIAAGVR
+704 
-719 RSEALTGEG
+719 
-728 AERAARQRRQMLAEL
+728 
-743 GTRLNAA
+743 
-750 PEELAD
+750 
-756 KIESLLG
+756 
-763 RNRQLERS
+763 
-771 LDELR
+771 
-776 RRVAALETSD
+776 
-786 LSNGAREVEG
+786 
-796 VTVVARRTEAEDM
+796 
-809 PSLRAMA
+809 
-816 DGLRESLGSGVG
+816 
-828 VLGADIGGKVSF
+828 
-840 IAVVTDDLIKGR
+840 
-852 GLKAGDIVRGVA
+852 
-864 QLAGGS
+864 
-870 GGGKPH
+870 
-876 LAQAGGRDPGKLDE
+876 
-890 ALEQVAGI
+890 
-898 VEQQLK
+898 

>member
-101 FKEEAI
+101 FKKEAI

-129 FEGDD
+129 FVGDD

-186 DDLAAQDPR
+186 DDLAAQDSR

-208 NLVFIQYNRDES
+208 NLVFIQYNRDET

-271 GGEHR
+271 GGEYR
-276 IPMQVIADHVRS
+276 VPMQVIADHVRA
-288 LSFTMADGAMPSNEG
+288 LCFTMADGAMPSNEG

-345 EVAARKE
+345 EVTARKD
-352 HIARVIHSEEESF
+352 HIAGVIHSEEESF

-419 EFDRALE
+419 QFDHALE
-426 AQRQRSRQ
+426 AQRQRARQ
-434 VGFGAGAGS
+434 ATRAQFSATEGVGDTLEEGHS
-443 GAGDGSGGGSGAGFG
+443 L
-458 SGAGDGSG
+458 
-466 GGSGA
+466 
-471 GFGSGAGDGSG
+471 
-482 AGFGGGASFVGYDE
+482 FVGYDE
-496 LEIGAQVIHAEG
+496 VEIDAQVVHAEG
-508 GEDDWVRLVLDP
+508 GEDSRVWLVLDR

-531 GDRGRIE
+531 GDRGRI
-538 GKDFIVEVE
+538 GGNGFAVEVE
-547 NVQKVHGVIVHIG
+547 DVQKARGGIVHRG
-560 RLVEGEVQTLTGA
+560 RLVEGETEALTGA
-573 VEARVDRQA
+573 VVARVDRQA
-582 RMDAERNHTAT
+582 RIDAERNHTAT

-627 AAVEPEQLREIE
+627 VAVEPEQLREIE

-704 AFDLLSESGIAAGVR
+704 AFDLLSESGIATGVR

-728 AERAARQRRQMLAEL
+728 AERAARQRRQVLADL

-756 KIESLLG
+756 KIEALLG

-786 LSNGAREVEG
+786 NLNEAQEVQG
-796 VTVVARRTEAEDM
+796 VKVVAQRTQAEDV

>member
-101 FKEEAI
+101 FKKEAI

-129 FEGDD
+129 FVGDD
-134 AVEADVEAEAFWY
+134 AVEADGEAEAFWY

-162 KENFWEMGA
+162 KENFWEMGE

-186 DDLAAQDPR
+186 DDLAAQEPR

-208 NLVFIQYNRDES
+208 NLVFIQYNREKN

-239 MCSLLQGAESN
+239 MCSLLQGAESS

-276 IPMQVIADHVRS
+276 VPMQVIADHVRS

-345 EVAARKE
+345 EVTARKD
-352 HIARVIHSEEESF
+352 HIAGVIRSEEESF

-380 AKGQITGGDAFQL
+380 AKGQITGTDVFHL

-399 PLDLTELMAREQ
+399 PQDLTELMAREQ
-411 GIPLVERE
+411 GIPVIDPEG
-419 EFDRALE
+419 FDHELA
-426 AQRQRSRQ
+426 AQRDRSRQ
-434 VGFGAGAGS
+434 DTKSLGKVTMSLGAPLLKVGAITKKP
-443 GAGDGSGGGSGAGFG
+443 
-458 SGAGDGSG
+458 
-466 GGSGA
+466 
-471 GFGSGAGDGSG
+471 
-482 AGFGGGASFVGYDE
+482 ASRFVGYDE
-496 LEIGAQVIHAEG
+496 LEIEAQVVLRDEN
-508 GEDDWVRLVLDP
+508 EDDRVRLVLDR

-531 GDRGRIE
+531 GDRGRIKGE
-538 GKDFIVEVE
+538 GFVVEVE
-547 NVQKVHGVIVHIG
+547 DVQKVHGGIVHIG
-560 RLVEGEVQTLTGA
+560 RLTEGDAEALETAIVALDT
-573 VEARVDRQA
+573 VVARVDRQA
-582 RMDAERNHTAT
+582 RIDAERNHTAT

-627 AAVEPEQLREIE
+627 AAVDPEQLREIE

-690 LCGGTHV
+690 L
-697 RSTGEIG
+697 
-704 AFDLLSESGIAAGVR
+704 
-719 RSEALTGEG
+719 
-728 AERAARQRRQMLAEL
+728 
-743 GTRLNAA
+743 
-750 PEELAD
+750 
-756 KIESLLG
+756 
-763 RNRQLERS
+763 
-771 LDELR
+771 
-776 RRVAALETSD
+776 
-786 LSNGAREVEG
+786 
-796 VTVVARRTEAEDM
+796 
-809 PSLRAMA
+809 
-816 DGLRESLGSGVG
+816 
-828 VLGADIGGKVSF
+828 
-840 IAVVTDDLIKGR
+840 
-852 GLKAGDIVRGVA
+852 
-864 QLAGGS
+864 
-870 GGGKPH
+870 
-876 LAQAGGRDPGKLDE
+876 
-890 ALEQVAGI
+890 
-898 VEQQLK
+898 

>member
-16 GKGHVRVPS
+16 GKDHVRVPS

-75 DLDEVG
+75 DFDEVG

-101 FKEEAI
+101 FKREAI

-115 EHFGLEK
+115 EHFGLDK

-129 FEGDD
+129 FMGDD
-134 AVEADVEAEAFWY
+134 SVEADAEAEGFWY
-147 ECTDLLPGRVVRLPA
+147 ECTDLRPGRVVRLPA

-186 DDLAAQDPR
+186 DDLAAQDR
-195 MLIDDT
+195 QMLIDDT
-201 GDLVEIW
+201 GDMVEIW

-276 IPMQVIADHVRS
+276 VSMQVIADHVRA
-288 LSFTMADGAMPSNEG
+288 LSFAMADGAMPSNEG

-345 EVAARKE
+345 EVAARQD

-411 GIPLVERE
+411 GIPLVEQE
-419 EFDRALE
+419 EFDHALE
-426 AQRQRSRQ
+426 AQRQRARQ
-434 VGFGAGAGS
+434 ATRAQFSATEGVGDTLEEAHS
-443 GAGDGSGGGSGAGFG
+443 L
-458 SGAGDGSG
+458 
-466 GGSGA
+466 
-471 GFGSGAGDGSG
+471 
-482 AGFGGGASFVGYDE
+482 FVGYDE
-496 LEIGAQVIHAEG
+496 LEIDAQVIHAEG
-508 GEDDWVRLVLDP
+508 GEDDRVRLVLDS

-538 GKDFIVEVE
+538 GDGFAVEVE
-547 NVQKVHGVIVHIG
+547 DVQKARGGIVHRG
-560 RLVEGEVQTLTGA
+560 RLVAGEIGALTGA
-573 VEARVDRQA
+573 VVARVDRQA
-582 RMDAERNHTAT
+582 RIDAERNHTAT

-653 AFQEELEK
+653 SFQEELEK

-666 AQALFGEKYEDQVR
+666 AQALFGEKYDDQVR
-680 VVRIG
+680 VVRVG

-704 AFDLLSESGIAAGVR
+704 AFDLLAESGIAAGVR

-728 AERAARQRRQMLAEL
+728 AERVAYQRRQLLTAL

-756 KIESLLG
+756 KIEALLG

-776 RRVAALETSD
+776 RRVAALEATNNLD
-786 LSNGAREVEG
+786 EAREVQG
-796 VTVVARRTEAEDM
+796 VKIVAQRTQAEDV

-840 IAVVTDDLIKGR
+840 IAVVTDDLIKDR

-890 ALEQVAGI
+890 ALVQVAGI

>member
-1 MKSREIREAFLRFFE
+1 MKSREIREEFLRFFE
-16 GKGHVRVPS
+16 GKDHVRVPS

-65 KVMRVSGKHN
+65 KVIRVSGKHN

-101 FKEEAI
+101 FKKEAI

-115 EHFGLEK
+115 ENFGLDK

-134 AVEADVEAEAFWY
+134 AVEADAEAEAFWY
-147 ECTDLLPGRVVRLPA
+147 ECTDLLPGRVVHLPA

-186 DDLAAQDPR
+186 DDLAAQDSR

-208 NLVFIQYNRDES
+208 NLVFIQYNRDET

-239 MCSLLQGAESN
+239 MCSLLQGAENN

-276 IPMQVIADHVRS
+276 VPMQVIADHVRA
-288 LSFTMADGAMPSNEG
+288 LSFAMADGAMPSNEG

-323 QHDPVIHQLVGTLG
+323 QHDPFIHQLVGTLG

-345 EVAARKE
+345 EVAARKD
-352 HIARVIHSEEESF
+352 HIDGVIRSEEESF
-365 GKTLDRGLDIFARFA
+365 GKTLDRGLDLFARFA
-380 AKGQITGGDAFQL
+380 DKGQITGDDAFQL

-399 PLDLTELMAREQ
+399 PFDLTELMAREQ
-411 GIPLVERE
+411 GIPIIDRGG
-419 EFDRALE
+419 FDRGLA
-426 AQRQRSRQ
+426 AQRQRSRH
-434 VGFGAGAGS
+434 VTVDAGAI
-443 GAGDGSGGGSGAGFG
+443 GAHAEISQPTVTVSQSTGIVDTV
-458 SGAGDGSG
+458 
-466 GGSGA
+466 
-471 GFGSGAGDGSG
+471 
-482 AGFGGGASFVGYDE
+482 FVGYDE
-496 LEIGAQVIHAEG
+496 LEIEVQVVRAEAG
-508 GEDDWVRLVLDP
+508 KDSRVRLVLDQ

-538 GKDFIVEVE
+538 GEGFVVEVE
-547 NVQKVHGVIVHIG
+547 NTKKEHGGIFHIG
-560 RLVEGEVQTLTGA
+560 RLTEGETGALTGA
-573 VEARVDRQA
+573 VVARVDRQS
-582 RMDAERNHTAT
+582 RIDAERNHTAT

-612 SLVAPDRLRFDFSHF
+612 SLVAPSRLRFDFSHF
-627 AAVEPEQLREIE
+627 AAVDPEQLREIE

-653 AFQEELEK
+653 SFQEELEK

-666 AQALFGEKYEDQVR
+666 AQALFGEKYDDQVR

-728 AERAARQRRQMLAEL
+728 AERIAHQRRQVLADL
-743 GTRLNAA
+743 GSRLNAA
-750 PEELAD
+750 PEEIAD
-756 KIESLLG
+756 KIEALLG

-786 LSNGAREVEG
+786 LSNGASEVEG
-796 VTVVARRTEAEDM
+796 VTVVARRTEAEDV

-876 LAQAGGRDPGKLDE
+876 LAQAGGRDPGKLDQ
-890 ALEQVAGI
+890 ALAQVAGI

>member
-1 MKSREIREAFLRFFE
+1 MKSKEIRETFLRFFE
-16 GKGHVRVPS
+16 GKDHVRVPS

-65 KVMRVSGKHN
+65 KVIRVSGKHN

-101 FKEEAI
+101 FKKEAI

-115 EHFGLEK
+115 ERFGLDK

-129 FEGDD
+129 FVGDD
-134 AVEADVEAEAFWY
+134 AVEPDVEAEAFWY

-186 DDLAAQDPR
+186 DDLAAQDRR
-195 MLIDDT
+195 MLIEDT

-208 NLVFIQYNRDES
+208 NLVFIQYNRDDT
-220 GALQPLPEK
+220 GALRPLPEK

-239 MCSLLQGAESN
+239 MCSFLQGAESN

-276 IPMQVIADHVRS
+276 VPMQVIADHVRT
-288 LSFTMADGAMPSNEG
+288 LSFAMADGVMPSNEG

-323 QHDPVIHQLVGTLG
+323 QHDPFIHQLVGTLG

-345 EVAARKE
+345 EVATKKD
-352 HIARVIHSEEESF
+352 HIDLVIRSEEESF

-380 AKGQITGGDAFQL
+380 AKGQIAGGDAFQL

-419 EFDRALE
+419 EFDHELE
-426 AQRQRSRQ
+426 AQRQRARLATRAQFSATE
-434 VGFGAGAGS
+434 GI
-443 GAGDGSGGGSGAGFG
+443 GDALEEAHSL
-458 SGAGDGSG
+458 
-466 GGSGA
+466 
-471 GFGSGAGDGSG
+471 
-482 AGFGGGASFVGYDE
+482 FVGYDE
-496 LEIGAQVIHAEG
+496 LQIEAQVVKAEE
-508 GEDDWVRLVLDP
+508 GEDGQVWFFLDR

-538 GKDFIVEVE
+538 SKDFVVEVE
-547 NVQKVHGVIVHIG
+547 NVQKAHGGIVHRG
-560 RLVEGEVQTLTGA
+560 RLVEGEIAALNGRVA
-573 VEARVDRQA
+573 ARVDRQA

-593 HLLHESLRRTL
+593 HLLHESLRQTL

-627 AAVEPEQLREIE
+627 AAVDPEQLREIE
-639 ERVNEQIRADLEVS
+639 ERVNEQIRADLAVNT
-653 AFQEELEK
+653 FQEELEK

-666 AQALFGEKYEDQVR
+666 AQALFGEKYDDQVR

-719 RSEALTGEG
+719 RSEALTGAG
-728 AERAARQRRQMLAEL
+728 AERAVRLRRQVLADL

-756 KIESLLG
+756 KIEALLG

-771 LDELR
+771 LGELR

-796 VTVVARRTEAEDM
+796 VTVVARRTEVEDV

-816 DGLRESLGSGVG
+816 DGLRERLGSGVG

-870 GGGKPH
+870 GGGKAH

-890 ALEQVAGI
+890 ALEQVAHI

>member
-16 GKGHVRVPS
+16 GKDHVRVPS

-101 FKEEAI
+101 FKKEAI

-115 EHFGLEK
+115 EHFGLDK

-129 FEGDD
+129 FVGDET
-134 AVEADVEAEAFWY
+134 VEADGEAEAFWY

-162 KENFWEMGA
+162 KENFWEMGE

-186 DDLAAQDPR
+186 DDLAAQNPR

-208 NLVFIQYNRDES
+208 NLVFIQYNRDET

-276 IPMQVIADHVRS
+276 VPMQVIADHVRA

-345 EVAARKE
+345 EVTARKD
-352 HIARVIHSEEESF
+352 HIAGVIRSEEESF
-365 GKTLDRGLDIFARFA
+365 GKTLDRGLDLFARFA
-380 AKGQITGGDAFQL
+380 DKGQITGDDAFQL

-411 GIPLVERE
+411 GIPIIDQEG
-419 EFDRALE
+419 FDRGLA
-426 AQRQRSRQ
+426 AQRQRSRHVVAAARS
-434 VGFGAGAGS
+434 VGVHATLSQPRAVISQPTAF
-443 GAGDGSGGGSGAGFG
+443 DGTA
-458 SGAGDGSG
+458 
-466 GGSGA
+466 
-471 GFGSGAGDGSG
+471 
-482 AGFGGGASFVGYDE
+482 FVGYDE
-496 LEIGAQVIHAEG
+496 LEIEAQVVRVEE
-508 GEDDWVRLVLDP
+508 GEDSRVRLVLDS

-538 GKDFIVEVE
+538 REGFIVEVE
-547 NVQKVHGVIVHIG
+547 KTEKEHGVTFHIG
-560 RLVEGEVQTLTGA
+560 RLTEGVIETGA
-573 VEARVDRQA
+573 VVARVDRQA
-582 RMDAERNHTAT
+582 RIDAERNHTAT

-719 RSEALTGEG
+719 RSEALTGAG
-728 AERAARQRRQMLAEL
+728 AERVAQQRRQVLAEL
-743 GTRLNAA
+743 GSRLNAA

-756 KIESLLG
+756 KIEALLG

-786 LSNGAREVEG
+786 LSNGAREVAG
-796 VTVVARRTEAEDM
+796 VTVVARRTEAEDV

-890 ALEQVAGI
+890 ALEQVAHI